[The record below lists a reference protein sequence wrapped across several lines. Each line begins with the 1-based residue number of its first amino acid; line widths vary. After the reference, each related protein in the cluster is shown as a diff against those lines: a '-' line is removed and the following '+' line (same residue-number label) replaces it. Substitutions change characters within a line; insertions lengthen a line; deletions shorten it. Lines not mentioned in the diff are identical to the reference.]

1 MLLPLVLL
9 AEVWSNEFGIAD
21 IENGKEDILM
31 KVNSSRPSFHKP
43 SEIIGVDE
51 LEKEIEDHQNEQK
64 QKLGIQ

>member
-9 AEVWSNEFGIAD
+9 AEVWSNEFGIED
-21 IENGKEDILM
+21 IENGKEDISIKDM
-31 KVNSSRPSFHKP
+31 SQTTFHRH

-64 QKLGIQ
+64 KKFGIQ